1 MIRAHGGQ
9 LVNRIAEESEKAAL
23 IEKAASLPAITLN
36 RRELSDLALIG
47 VGAMSPLEG
56 FMVREEYE
64 SVLEKMRLPL
74 GLPWT
79 IPVTLSVKDGAVS
92 SMKPPLEAALRGE
105 APRGGDEEILGI
117 MKVTDLF
124 RFDRKREARKV
135 LLTADEAHPGVQ
147 YLRSISDTYAGG
159 EVTLF
164 ERMINGQFE
173 RYHLD
178 PKETRILFKSKGWER
193 VVAFQTRNPIH
204 RAHEYLLKCAL
215 EMVDG
220 LLIHPIM
227 GETKADDIPSE
238 VRMLCYQTI
247 MDNYFPRDRVALSI
261 FPAAMRYAGPRE
273 AIFHAILRKNYG
285 CTHFIVGRDHAGVG
299 SYYGTYDAQN
309 IFFEFEPGELE
320 IAPMMFEH
328 AFYCTR
334 CGTMSSPKTC
344 PHGSEEHLH
353 LSGTRVR
360 EMLAK
365 GEKLPEEFTRREV
378 AEVLERHYRSS
389 YGGPQGKIRDRGND

>member
-9 LVNRIAEESEKAAL
+9 LINRLADPGERETIAARAGD
-23 IEKAASLPAITLN
+23 LPIVRLN
-36 RRELSDLALIG
+36 KRELSDLRLIAI
-47 VGAMSPLEG
+47 GAMSPLEG
-56 FMVREEYE
+56 FMTRDEYE
-64 SVLEKMRLPL
+64 SVLDTMRLPL

-79 IPVTLSVKDGAVS
+79 IPVTLSIKEEVLS
-92 SMKPPLEAALRGE
+92 HMKPPFEVAL
-105 APRGGDEEILGI
+105 GGDDDGILGI
-117 MKVTDLF
+117 MEVDDLF
-124 RFDRKREARKV
+124 EIDKEREAKHV
-135 LLTADEAHPGVQ
+135 LGTTDDAHPGVR
-147 YLRSISDTYAGG
+147 YLSSVSGICAGG
-159 EVTLF
+159 RVTILDRMKDDLF
-164 ERMINGQFE
+164 EK
-173 RYHLD
+173 YHLD
-178 PKETRILFKSKGWER
+178 PKETRILFKEKGWER

-227 GETKADDIPSE
+227 GETKSDDIPAD
-238 VRMLCYQTI
+238 VRMLCYEAI
-247 MDNYFPRDRVALSI
+247 MENYFPRDRVALSI

-320 IAPMMFEH
+320 ITPMMFEH
-328 AFYCTR
+328 AFFCGR
-334 CGTMSSPKTC
+334 CGTMSSSKTC
-344 PHGSEEHLH
+344 PHGKEDHLF

-360 EMLAK
+360 KMLGR
-365 GEKLPEEFTRREV
+365 GESLPPEFTRREV
-378 AEVLERHYRSS
+378 ADVLEKHYR
-389 YGGPQGKIRDRGND
+389 PVK

>member
-9 LVNRIAEESEKAAL
+9 LINRVADPGEREAL
-23 IEKAASLPAITLN
+23 AGRAGDLPVITLN
-36 RRELSDLALIG
+36 QRELSDLRLIAI
-47 VGAMSPLEG
+47 GAMSPLEG
-56 FMVREEYE
+56 FMTRDEYE
-64 SVLEKMRLPL
+64 SVLDTMRLPL

-79 IPVTLSVKDGAVS
+79 IPVTLSVKEGDAS
-92 SMKPPLEAALRGE
+92 RLKPPFEAALSGVNGE
-105 APRGGDEEILGI
+105 TLGI
-117 MKVTDLF
+117 MEVDDLYDI
-124 RFDRKREARKV
+124 DREREAERV
-135 LLTADEAHPGVQ
+135 LRTTDDAHPGVQ
-147 YLRSISDTYAGG
+147 YLKSVSGMYAGG
-159 EVTLF
+159 RVTLF
-164 ERMINGQFE
+164 DRMKDDLFE
-173 RYHLD
+173 KYHLD
-178 PKETRILFKSKGWER
+178 PKETRILFKTKGWER
-193 VVAFQTRNPIH
+193 IVAFQTRNPIH

-227 GETKADDIPSE
+227 GETKSDDIPAE
-238 VRMLCYQTI
+238 VRMLCYQVI

-309 IFFEFEPGELE
+309 IFFEFEPGELD
-320 IAPMMFEH
+320 ITPMMFEH
-328 AFYCTR
+328 AFFCRT

-344 PHGSEEHLH
+344 PHGKEDHLF

-360 EMLAK
+360 EMLGR
-365 GEKLPEEFTRREV
+365 GESLPPEFTRGEV
-378 AEVLERHYRSS
+378 AEVLERYYRSV
-389 YGGPQGKIRDRGND
+389 K

>member
-9 LVNRIAEESEKAAL
+9 LINRVADPDEREAL
-23 IEKAASLPAITLN
+23 ARRAKDLPSISLN
-36 RRELSDLALIG
+36 QRELSDLRLIAI
-47 VGAMSPLEG
+47 GAMSPLEG
-56 FMVREEYE
+56 FMTREEYDG
-64 SVLEKMRLPL
+64 VLDTMRLPL
-74 GLPWT
+74 GLPWS
-79 IPVTLSVKDGAVS
+79 IPVTLSVKETDIS
-92 SMKPPLEAALRGE
+92 RMQPPFEAALRNDGGALLGLMEVEDLYRVDKEHE
-105 APRGGDEEILGI
+105 AERVLRT
-117 MKVTDLF
+117 TD
-124 RFDRKREARKV
+124 D
-135 LLTADEAHPGVQ
+135 AHPGVQ
-147 YLRSISDTYAGG
+147 YLKSVSDTYAGG
-159 EVTLF
+159 RVTLL
-164 ERMINGQFE
+164 ERMKDDLFE

-178 PKETRILFKSKGWER
+178 PKETRILFKEKGWER

-227 GETKADDIPSE
+227 GETKSDDIPAD
-238 VRMLCYQTI
+238 VRMLCYEAI
-247 MDNYFPRDRVALSI
+247 MENYFPRDRVALSI

-309 IFFEFEPGELE
+309 IFFEFEPRELE
-320 IAPMMFEH
+320 IVPMMFEH
-328 AFYCTR
+328 AFYCNR

-344 PHGSEEHLH
+344 PHGKEDHLF

-360 EMLAK
+360 EMLGR
-365 GEKLPEEFTRREV
+365 GESLPPEFTRREV
-378 AEVLERHYRSS
+378 AGVLERYYRSA
-389 YGGPQGKIRDRGND
+389 K

>member
-9 LVNRIAEESEKAAL
+9 LINRITDPGEREAL
-23 IEKAASLPAITLN
+23 AGRAGDLPVITPN
-36 RRELSDLALIG
+36 QRELSDLRLIAI
-47 VGAMSPLEG
+47 GAMSPLEG
-56 FMVREEYE
+56 FMTRDEYE
-64 SVLEKMRLPL
+64 SVLDTMRLPL

-79 IPVTLSVKDGAVS
+79 IPITLSVEEGDIS
-92 SMKPPLEAALRGE
+92 RMKPPFDAALKGDD
-105 APRGGDEEILGI
+105 GGILGI
-117 MKVTDLF
+117 IEVEDLYAI
-124 RFDRKREARKV
+124 DKEREAERV
-135 LLTADEAHPGVQ
+135 LLTTDEAHPGVQ
-147 YLRSISDTYAGG
+147 YLKSVGGMYAGG
-159 EVTLF
+159 RVTLLDRMKDDLF
-164 ERMINGQFE
+164 EKH
-173 RYHLD
+173 HLD
-178 PKETRILFKSKGWER
+178 PKETRILFKTKGWER
-193 VVAFQTRNPIH
+193 IVAFQTRNPIH

-227 GETKADDIPSE
+227 GETKPDDIPAE
-238 VRMLCYQTI
+238 VRMLCYQAI

-328 AFYCTR
+328 AFFCSR
-334 CGTMSSPKTC
+334 CGTMSSLKTC
-344 PHGSEEHLH
+344 PHGKEDHLF

-360 EMLAK
+360 EMLGR
-365 GEKLPEEFTRREV
+365 GENLPPEFTRREV
-378 AEVLERHYRSS
+378 ADVLEKHYQSAE
-389 YGGPQGKIRDRGND
+389 